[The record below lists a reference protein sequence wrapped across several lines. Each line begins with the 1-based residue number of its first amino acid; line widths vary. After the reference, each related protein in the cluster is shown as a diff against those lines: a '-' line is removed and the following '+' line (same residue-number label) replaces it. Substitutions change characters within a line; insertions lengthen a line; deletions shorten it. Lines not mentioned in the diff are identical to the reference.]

1 MKQSRRQKRVSS
13 LIKSEISRLLFEL
26 PQEDASTLISIMN
39 VDMSSDLKTAY
50 ITLSVYGNQSKEK
63 ILDAVNERAGYLR
76 KSIAST
82 IKLKYN
88 PLLIFSLD
96 PTAEY
101 EKRIDNLIDRI
112 KENE

>member
-1 MKQSRRQKRVSS
+1 M
-13 LIKSEISRLLFEL
+13 IKSELSRLLLDL
-26 PQEDASTLISIMN
+26 PKEDVSTLISIMN

-50 ITLSVYGNQSKEK
+50 ITLSVYGDQSKEK

-96 PTAEY
+96 PTPEY
-101 EKRIDNLIDRI
+101 EKRIDDLISKI
-112 KENE
+112 KKNE